1 MYEARRRSHYQI
13 IHSHR
18 APSIFGPRDPNV
30 LLFDPHFVSDL
41 TLTGSRCGVPGRSCS
56 VIWSTSHDL
65 APPDHRRGRTGE
77 LSERTNDRSRGFALV
92 HARSRCLFLHVVQIT
107 TKQRNPR
114 RGWLKINIGLRLY
127 KIYSAGLDC
136 YEEWMVMRD
145 KYFVISYISL
155 VDSILPVIDSSGI
168 SWTEH
173 GLTPHTNSFSQGAFT
188 FVLNF

>member
-18 APSIFGPRDPNV
+18 APSIFGPRVPNV

-77 LSERTNDRSRGFALV
+77 LSERTNDRSRACQKPLLISPRC
-92 HARSRCLFLHVVQIT
+92 ADYDEATESSPRLIEDKYRSKVVQDILG
-107 TKQRNPR
+107 RVGLLR
-114 RGWLKINIGLRLY
+114 RMDGNEG
-127 KIYSAGLDC
+127 
-136 YEEWMVMRD
+136 
-145 KYFVISYISL
+145 
-155 VDSILPVIDSSGI
+155 
-168 SWTEH
+168 
-173 GLTPHTNSFSQGAFT
+173 
-188 FVLNF
+188 

>member
-92 HARSRCLFLHVVQIT
+92 HARSRCLFLHIVQIT
-107 TKQRNPR
+107 TKQTESSPR
-114 RGWLKINIGLRLY
+114 LI
-127 KIYSAGLDC
+127 
-136 YEEWMVMRD
+136 ED
-145 KYFVISYISL
+145 KYRSKV
-155 VDSILPVIDSSGI
+155 VQDILGRV
-168 SWTEH
+168 
-173 GLTPHTNSFSQGAFT
+173 GLLRRMDGNEG
-188 FVLNF
+188 